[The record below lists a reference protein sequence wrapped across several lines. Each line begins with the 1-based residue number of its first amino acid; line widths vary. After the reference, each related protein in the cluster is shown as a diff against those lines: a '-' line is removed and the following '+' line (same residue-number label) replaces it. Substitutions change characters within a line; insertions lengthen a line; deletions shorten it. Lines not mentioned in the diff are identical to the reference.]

1 MKLSVFPSSM
11 ETARS
16 LIFHLVDIMNAEPDK
31 TFNIA
36 VSGGST
42 PALMFDLWA
51 NEYAD
56 ITPWKRM
63 KLYWVDERCVPP
75 EDSDSNYG
83 MMRSLLLGIVPI
95 PYENVYRIRG
105 EEKPAKEGRFELVEK
120 LEAMAPEERFAFWQ
134 NELSRCIRCNACRN
148 VCPACSCIKCVF
160 DNDRYDTAQKANT
173 TTFEE
178 QMFHI
183 IRAFHVAGR
192 CTDCGECSRVCPQ
205 HIPLHLLNRKF
216 IKDID
221 EFYGEYQAGADTDSR
236 APLTNFTQE
245 DVEPSIVKERG

>member
-95 PYENVYRIRG
+95 PTKMYSASARSETGKRSGPLFRTCQ
-105 EEKPAKEGRFELVEK
+105 PAG
-120 LEAMAPEERFAFWQ
+120 
-134 NELSRCIRCNACRN
+134 
-148 VCPACSCIKCVF
+148 
-160 DNDRYDTAQKANT
+160 
-173 TTFEE
+173 
-178 QMFHI
+178 
-183 IRAFHVAGR
+183 
-192 CTDCGECSRVCPQ
+192 
-205 HIPLHLLNRKF
+205 
-216 IKDID
+216 
-221 EFYGEYQAGADTDSR
+221 
-236 APLTNFTQE
+236 TQE
-245 DVEPSIVKERG
+245 KWLARI

>member
-56 ITPWKRM
+56 ITPWGRM

-95 PYENVYRIRG
+95 PYENVFRIRG
-105 EEKPAKEGRFELVEK
+105 EEKPVKEAARYSELVDRQVPKKNGWPEFDIV
-120 LEAMAPEERFAFWQ
+120 LLGAGEDGHTSSIFPGQEAL
-134 NELSRCIRCNACRN
+134 LSSDQISYSECPSCYFSDYRKSQGGSGGRN
-148 VCPACSCIKCVF
+148 LSLG
-160 DNDRYDTAQKANT
+160 RYG
-173 TTFEE
+173 
-178 QMFHI
+178 
-183 IRAFHVAGR
+183 AGSLYSPP
-192 CTDCGECSRVCPQ
+192 CGECGIVYVCRSRDVCPERLKREKTTEERQ
-205 HIPLHLLNRKF
+205 Y
-216 IKDID
+216 KDKVII
-221 EFYGEYQAGADTDSR
+221 Y
-236 APLTNFTQE
+236 
-245 DVEPSIVKERG
+245 KERE

>member
-1 MKLSVFPSSM
+1 MKLSM

-56 ITPWKRM
+56 ITPWGRM

>member
-83 MMRSLLLGIVPI
+83 MMRSPILGIVPT
-95 PYENVYRIRG
+95 PYENV
-105 EEKPAKEGRFELVEK
+105 
-120 LEAMAPEERFAFWQ
+120 
-134 NELSRCIRCNACRN
+134 
-148 VCPACSCIKCVF
+148 
-160 DNDRYDTAQKANT
+160 
-173 TTFEE
+173 
-178 QMFHI
+178 
-183 IRAFHVAGR
+183 
-192 CTDCGECSRVCPQ
+192 
-205 HIPLHLLNRKF
+205 
-216 IKDID
+216 
-221 EFYGEYQAGADTDSR
+221 
-236 APLTNFTQE
+236 
-245 DVEPSIVKERG
+245 

>member
-95 PYENVYRIRG
+95 PYENVYRFVVKRNRQ
-105 EEKPAKEGRFELVEK
+105 KKQPAI
-120 LEAMAPEERFAFWQ
+120 P
-134 NELSRCIRCNACRN
+134 NLS
-148 VCPACSCIKCVF
+148 
-160 DNDRYDTAQKANT
+160 
-173 TTFEE
+173 
-178 QMFHI
+178 
-183 IRAFHVAGR
+183 AGR
-192 CTDCGECSRVCPQ
+192 CPRRMAGPNLTLCCWEREMTDILPLSSPDRRLCSLPTR
-205 HIPLHLLNRKF
+205 F
-216 IKDID
+216 M
-221 EFYGEYQAGADTDSR
+221 
-236 APLTNFTQE
+236 
-245 DVEPSIVKERG
+245 

>member
-1 MKLSVFPSSM
+1 MRLSVFPSSM

-105 EEKPAKEGRFELVEK
+105 EEKPAKEAARYSELVSRQVPN
-120 LEAMAPEERFAFWQ
+120 LTLCCWER
-134 NELSRCIRCNACRN
+134 EMTDILPLSSPDRRL
-148 VCPACSCIKCVF
+148 CSLPTRF
-160 DNDRYDTAQKANT
+160 
-173 TTFEE
+173 
-178 QMFHI
+178 M
-183 IRAFHVAGR
+183 
-192 CTDCGECSRVCPQ
+192 
-205 HIPLHLLNRKF
+205 
-216 IKDID
+216 
-221 EFYGEYQAGADTDSR
+221 
-236 APLTNFTQE
+236 
-245 DVEPSIVKERG
+245 